1 MRNRTLIGCH
11 YHDDLS
17 ARDLQRT
24 YGSFMSSLRAAAYR
38 SFMNHDRVFTSSG
51 EDRSAASDSGRE
63 STTGY
68 RPNAQFQITVIS
80 TTPKGTLAALKTA
93 ARLAKNVDAPITL
106 AMVQVLRPH
115 LSLDAPPLLTES
127 IEKHA
132 FELVSDAGIR
142 EQAVTIQIWFCHDRN
157 KCLRQALGPRTL
169 AVVGGR
175 KRWWQRDE
183 RKLEEWLCREGFP
196 TIFADVDAKPFTE
209 LLPKSHRRA
218 TLHRVMKRPDNVVG
232 FREGD

>member
-1 MRNRTLIGCH
+1 MRNRTLVGCH
-11 YHDDLS
+11 YYDGLL

-24 YGSFMSSLRAAAYR
+24 YGSFMSSLRPAAYR
-38 SFMNHDRVFTSSG
+38 GFMNHDLIFTSSG
-51 EDRSAASDSGRE
+51 GDRRPGSDAGRE
-63 STTGY
+63 SATGY
-68 RPNAQFQITVIS
+68 RANARFQITVIS
-80 TTPKGTLAALKTA
+80 TTPNGTLAALKTA
-93 ARLAKNVDAPITL
+93 ARLAKNMDAPITL

-115 LSLDAPPLLTES
+115 LSLDAPPLLIES
-127 IEKHA
+127 IEKRA

-142 EQAVTIQIWFCHDRN
+142 ERAVTIQIWFCHDRN

-218 TLHRVMKRPDNVVG
+218 TLHRVVNRPHNTIA
-232 FREGD
+232 FREGN

>member
-1 MRNRTLIGCH
+1 
-11 YHDDLS
+11 
-17 ARDLQRT
+17 
-24 YGSFMSSLRAAAYR
+24 MSSLRTAAYR
-38 SFMNHDRVFTSSG
+38 GFMNHDRIFTSNG
-51 EDRSAASDSGRE
+51 GGRGAASDSG
-63 STTGY
+63 SDIAHGY
-68 RPNAQFQITVIS
+68 RANAEFQITVIS

-115 LSLDAPPLLTES
+115 LSLDAPPLLIES
-127 IEKHA
+127 IEKRA

-142 EQAVTIQIWFCHDRN
+142 EQPVTIQIWFCHDRN

-175 KRWWQRDE
+175 QSRWQRGE

-196 TIFADVDAKPFTE
+196 TIFADVDAKPFIE
-209 LLPKSHRRA
+209 LLPKSHCRA
-218 TLHRVMKRPDNVVG
+218 TLHRVMKRPDNKIG